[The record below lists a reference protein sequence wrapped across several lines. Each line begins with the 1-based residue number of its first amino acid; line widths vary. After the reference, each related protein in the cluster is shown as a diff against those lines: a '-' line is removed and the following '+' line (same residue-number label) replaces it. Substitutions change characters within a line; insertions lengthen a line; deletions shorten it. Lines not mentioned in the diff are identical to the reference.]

1 MDLLHAGKYAIY
13 IYPAYG
19 LTALVLIGMTVQTL
33 LAARAARRQAEAG
46 VAGARQSGAKRA
58 GAKAADQ

>member
-1 MDLLHAGKYAIY
+1 MDLLHAGRYAIY

-33 LAARAARRQAEAG
+33 LAARAARRSAEAG
-46 VAGARQSGAKRA
+46 RLGGAET
-58 GAKAADQ
+58 ADR

>member
-1 MDLLHAGKYAIY
+1 MDLLHAGKYAVY

-33 LAARAARRQAEAG
+33 LAARAARRSAEGGKA
-46 VAGARQSGAKRA
+46 AGAPDSG
-58 GAKAADQ
+58 Q

>member
-19 LTALVLIGMTVQTL
+19 LTALVLIGMTVQSL
-33 LAARAARRQAEAG
+33 LAARAARRAAEG
-46 VAGARQSGAKRA
+46 GKAGAAETGR
-58 GAKAADQ
+58 

>member
-19 LTALVLIGMTVQTL
+19 LTALVLIGMTLQTL
-33 LAARAARRQAEAG
+33 IAAQRARLKANPDKARGEEIG
-46 VAGARQSGAKRA
+46 
-58 GAKAADQ
+58 D

>member
-19 LTALVLIGMTVQTL
+19 LTALVLIGMTVQSL
-33 LAARAARRQAEAG
+33 LAARTARRSVEGGKA
-46 VAGARQSGAKRA
+46 SGAQDS
-58 GAKAADQ
+58 GQ